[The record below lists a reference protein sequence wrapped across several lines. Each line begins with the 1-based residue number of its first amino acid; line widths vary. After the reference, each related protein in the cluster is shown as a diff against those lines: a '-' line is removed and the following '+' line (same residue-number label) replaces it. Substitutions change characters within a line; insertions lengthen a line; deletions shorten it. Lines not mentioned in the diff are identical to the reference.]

1 MSGEDKNLKGVLNE
15 VIGEAQAKPQDSNN
29 TNQSELSN
37 DKSGETDAGGTP
49 EYVAGIDISDIPEQD
64 RPRIKEKLELKAKLL
79 EKGYQPKFQ
88 KVAALEKTLDW
99 LQSEGLT
106 VQESEAQLRSYA
118 QQKKN
123 PAQVVGDKKEAVKT
137 LDKLISE
144 SDYSQRPALE
154 QMRTI
159 ILEETN
165 YKGLQKKIDDLEN
178 VLKMVSGSAVTSR
191 QKEIN
196 SELDTTFTAK
206 LGKDFVEKYRDKIV
220 DISLKYPNVSISK
233 IIMQETPDE
242 EYEQALLAKSRNG
255 KKPLTQEKLNAIS
268 SDGGG
273 RSNAK
278 EEVLQGRT
286 WSESLR
292 QLIKK

>member
-1 MSGEDKNLKGVLNE
+1 MSSEDKNLKGVLSE
-15 VIGEAQAKPQDSNN
+15 VIGEAQAKPQDQDN

-64 RPRIKEKLELKAKLL
+64 RPRIKEKLEQKAKLL

-123 PAQVVGDKKEAVKT
+123 PAQVVGDKKDAVKT
-137 LDKLISE
+137 LDKLINE
-144 SDYSQRPALE
+144 SDYAQRPALE

-165 YKGLQKKIDDLEN
+165 YKQLQKKIDDIEAVLGN
-178 VLKMVSGSAVTSR
+178 VNRSAVTSR

-196 SELDTTFTAK
+196 TELDTTFTDK
-206 LGKDFVEKYRDKIV
+206 LGKYFVEKHRDLIV
-220 DISLKYPNVSISK
+220 STSLKYPNVPVSK
-233 IIMQETPDE
+233 IIKNETPDD
-242 EYEQALLAKSRNG
+242 EYEQALLARSRNG
-255 KKPLTQEKLNAIS
+255 KKPLTQEKFNAIS

-278 EEVLQGRT
+278 EEVLSGRT